1 VSVRE
6 TDARTAHAEGVERL
20 LESYRALP
28 AASAVRLAKPTSNLF
43 RPRAKA
49 DAPGL
54 DTSGL
59 THVIAVDPEVRI
71 ADVAGMCTYEDLVAA
86 TLPHGLTPL
95 VVPQLKTITLGG
107 AVTGLGIESASFR
120 NGMPHE
126 SVLELDILTGAGEL
140 VTASPEEHADL
151 FRAFPNS
158 YGTLGYAVRL
168 RIELEPVRPFV
179 ALTHVRFHALDD
191 LVAAMDRIVETG
203 TYDGARVD
211 YLDGVVFS
219 AEESYLCLGT
229 QTAASGRVSDYTRQ
243 RIFYRSIQHD
253 DGAIHDRLTI
263 HDYLWRWDTDWFW
276 CSEGFGAQHPL
287 VRRLWPRRYRRS
299 SSYWKLMRFA
309 RRYGIADLLERLKR
323 RPPREWVI
331 QDIEVPIG
339 RTVEFLDWFLANVPI
354 EPIWL
359 CPVRMRS
366 DDGWPLY
373 PLQPNRTYVNVGFW
387 STVPVGTTEGET
399 NRRIERKVGELDG
412 HKSLYSDAYYSRE
425 EFDARYG
432 GDAYRAVKA
441 RYDPDGRL
449 LDLYAKVVQRR

>member
-1 VSVRE
+1 MSVRE
-6 TDARTAHAEGVERL
+6 TDARTAHADGVERL
-20 LESYRALP
+20 LASYRAVP
-28 AASAVRLAKPTSNLF
+28 AGAPVRLAKRTSNLF
-43 RPRAKA
+43 RPRARA
-49 DAPGL
+49 DAAGL

-59 THVIAVDPEVRI
+59 TQVIAVDPEART

-126 SVLELDILTGAGEL
+126 SVLELDVLTGAGEL
-140 VTASPEEHADL
+140 VTASPTEHADL

-168 RIELEPVRPFV
+168 RIELEPVLPFV
-179 ALTHVRFHALDD
+179 ALTHVRFHSLDD
-191 LVAAMDRIVETG
+191 LVAEMDRIVKTRG
-203 TYDGARVD
+203 YDGRPVD

-219 AEESYLCLGT
+219 ADEGYLCFGT
-229 QTAASGRVSDYTRQ
+229 QTAASGPVSDYTRQ

-253 DGAIHDRLTI
+253 AGAIHDRLTI

-276 CSEGFGAQHPL
+276 CSAGFGAQHPL
-287 VRRLWPRRYRRS
+287 VRRFWPRRYRRS
-299 SSYWKLMRFA
+299 SSYWKLMRLA
-309 RRYGIADLLERLKR
+309 RRYRIADGLERLKR
-323 RPPREWVI
+323 RPPLEWVI
-331 QDIEVPIG
+331 QDVELPIE
-339 RTVEFLDWFLANVPI
+339 RTVAFLDWFLANVPVS
-354 EPIWL
+354 PIWL
-359 CPVRMRS
+359 CPVRTRN

-373 PLQPNRTYVNVGFW
+373 PLRPRQTYVNVGFW
-387 STVPVGTTEGET
+387 STVPIGATEGET
-399 NRRIERKVGELDG
+399 NRRIEREVAELDG

-449 LDLYAKVVQRR
+449 LDLYAKAVQRR